1 MKSATWIFLPLLI
14 ILAATVILYPNFA
27 TRELE
32 LAVRKEFISI
42 SPEQKKAILSRFEE
56 RWNREYKQSDWV
68 ISPSPSELKD
78 ESFLLVKG
86 RFITSAKINQISQ
99 ENPELILE
107 AKNKLRPTLV
117 EEWITKGRPLTIKLG
132 LDLQGGMRVAMK
144 GDFEDYASKL
154 RESYI
159 KEIENL
165 NKTVTD
171 PSADEKEKKKAKD
184 RLSEIE
190 SYFELSPSRKLLE
203 LEKAKLIIDN
213 RLTSQNLTEP
223 QVRIQ
228 KDQDSIEV
236 SLPGVTNSS
245 QILEIIQ
252 NTETV
257 EYRLEEPENSAG
269 NGLTY
274 ASIIQQEE
282 NRLLELKRREETD
295 IVQYQNII
303 KQKLGKAEQDKF
315 LQGLEEKYK
324 IPRDR
329 YRVFAYWARG
339 NHQNS
344 TLLPRKFVVLEKAI
358 ALDGRDMRDARPS
371 FENNSFGYIVSFT
384 LTSSGAEKFFEITS
398 QNKGR
403 NLAIVWGDKVV
414 SAPTIRSAIAGGV
427 AQIDGSFT
435 KEEAVD
441 LANVISEGALPIP
454 LRVLEMRFIGPTLGI
469 ESIEVGMKAV
479 LIGICFSH
487 VLYVF

>member
-171 PSADEKEKKKAKD
+171 PSADEKERKK
-184 RLSEIE
+184 
-190 SYFELSPSRKLLE
+190 P
-203 LEKAKLIIDN
+203 
-213 RLTSQNLTEP
+213 
-223 QVRIQ
+223 RI
-228 KDQDSIEV
+228 V
-236 SLPGVTNSS
+236 
-245 QILEIIQ
+245 
-252 NTETV
+252 
-257 EYRLEEPENSAG
+257 
-269 NGLTY
+269 
-274 ASIIQQEE
+274 
-282 NRLLELKRREETD
+282 
-295 IVQYQNII
+295 
-303 KQKLGKAEQDKF
+303 
-315 LQGLEEKYK
+315 
-324 IPRDR
+324 
-329 YRVFAYWARG
+329 
-339 NHQNS
+339 
-344 TLLPRKFVVLEKAI
+344 
-358 ALDGRDMRDARPS
+358 
-371 FENNSFGYIVSFT
+371 
-384 LTSSGAEKFFEITS
+384 
-398 QNKGR
+398 
-403 NLAIVWGDKVV
+403 
-414 SAPTIRSAIAGGV
+414 
-427 AQIDGSFT
+427 
-435 KEEAVD
+435 
-441 LANVISEGALPIP
+441 
-454 LRVLEMRFIGPTLGI
+454 
-469 ESIEVGMKAV
+469 
-479 LIGICFSH
+479 
-487 VLYVF
+487 

>member
-1 MKSATWIFLPLLI
+1 MKSATWIFLPLAI

-32 LAVRKEFISI
+32 LAIKKEFVSLP
-42 SPEQKKAILSRFEE
+42 PEQKKAILSRFEE
-56 RWNREYKQSDWV
+56 RWNREYKQSDWT
-68 ISPSPSELKD
+68 ITPSPTAFQE
-78 ESFLLVKG
+78 EPYFLVKG
-86 RFITSAKINQISQ
+86 RFVTSAKINQISQ

-107 AKNKLRPTLV
+107 AKNKLRPTIV

-159 KEIENL
+159 KEIETL
-165 NKTVTD
+165 QKIVAD
-171 PSADEKEKKKAKD
+171 PTADEKEKTKSKD

-213 RLTSQNLTEP
+213 RLTNQNLTEP

-257 EYRLEEPENSAG
+257 EYRLEEPDNSAG

-274 ASIIQQEE
+274 AAIIQQEE
-282 NRLLELKRREETD
+282 SKLLEQKRREETD

-303 KQKLGKAEQDKF
+303 KQKLGRAEQDKF
-315 LQGLEEKYK
+315 LQTLEDKYK
-324 IPRDR
+324 IPKDK
-329 YRVFAYWARG
+329 YRIFAYWA
-339 NHQNS
+339 
-344 TLLPRKFVVLEKAI
+344 
-358 ALDGRDMRDARPS
+358 
-371 FENNSFGYIVSFT
+371 IV
-384 LTSSGAEKFFEITS
+384 
-398 QNKGR
+398 
-403 NLAIVWGDKVV
+403 
-414 SAPTIRSAIAGGV
+414 
-427 AQIDGSFT
+427 
-435 KEEAVD
+435 
-441 LANVISEGALPIP
+441 
-454 LRVLEMRFIGPTLGI
+454 
-469 ESIEVGMKAV
+469 
-479 LIGICFSH
+479 
-487 VLYVF
+487 